1 MDFSGTMDVNDVMKL
16 LPHRYPFL
24 LIDRV
29 TEIELGERL
38 VAIKNVSYNEPF
50 FQGHFP
56 CRPVMP
62 GVLIIEALA
71 QATGLLAMRTQP
83 DVVGGD
89 ALYMFAGIDKARFKR
104 PVEPGDQ
111 LRLEVSIKTV
121 KRNIWMFS
129 GRATVDDEVAATA
142 DLMCTAKSFCD

>member
-1 MDFSGTMDVNDVMKL
+1 
-16 LPHRYPFL
+16 
-24 LIDRV
+24 
-29 TEIELGERL
+29 
-38 VAIKNVSYNEPF
+38 
-50 FQGHFP
+50 
-56 CRPVMP
+56 
-62 GVLIIEALA
+62 
-71 QATGLLAMRTQP
+71 MRTQP

-111 LRLEVSIKTV
+111 LQLEVSIKTV

>member
-56 CRPVMP
+56 GNPIVP
-62 GVLIIEALA
+62 GVLILEEVFDIFAQDNPGVNLA
-71 QATGLLAMRTQP
+71 GFSSVKFLQPLLPEQAISVEFKLT
-83 DVVGGD
+83 D
-89 ALYMFAGIDKARFKR
+89 ATRVRFGCSNGKAVF
-104 PVEPGDQ
+104 
-111 LRLEVSIKTV
+111 V
-121 KRNIWMFS
+121 KGELKLS
-129 GRATVDDEVAATA
+129 QHPCVD
-142 DLMCTAKSFCD
+142 